1 MVFRSP
7 LTRTIAYAN
16 TGGYAATALK
26 LAGFDALE
34 IRGRSD
40 SPKYVLVR
48 GGEITLLDASP
59 LWGKGASECIKL
71 LKSKHGDVRVL
82 SIGIAGENKVK
93 FANIVND
100 AGRSSG
106 VRHGAGAVLG
116 DKRVKAVVIA
126 ADYSLR
132 VPIANREKFMDL
144 LRRLNSKIRGSPL
157 LNRVTGLFSIYGTPL
172 AVNPLNRF
180 EALPFRNYT
189 KTSFEGAAQLSGEK
203 MNGTILISRLTCN
216 SCSVQCR
223 RETVGVSRYSF
234 RTEGPDY
241 AQISSLGS
249 NCGVGDLEAVAY
261 MNYLCYELG
270 VDPIETGNILAIL
283 AHATERGL
291 VAQDQGLRWGDVE
304 RMVEL
309 IRMISTKTGIGGILA
324 EGAPSVSQAL
334 GDPSLSTA
342 AKGITIQNA
351 DPRVEYG
358 WGLLNATD
366 NTGASAHI
374 WVYPDLIYSF
384 IDLLGEKSLVARI
397 ALNEYDKLASAV
409 RYKQDLVAVLDSL
422 QICAF
427 SNMAYDLED
436 YVEALNVVTGWN
448 IDRDEL
454 LRVGERIFN
463 LERLYNE
470 ANGIVD
476 DTLPTRFL
484 SDPVPSGKNMGRVFP
499 LKELLYNYYS
509 VRGWEAGRIG
519 EPKLK
524 ELSLT

>member
-1 MVFRSP
+1 
-7 LTRTIAYAN
+7 
-16 TGGYAATALK
+16 
-26 LAGFDALE
+26 
-34 IRGRSD
+34 
-40 SPKYVLVR
+40 
-48 GGEITLLDASP
+48 
-59 LWGKGASECIKL
+59 
-71 LKSKHGDVRVL
+71 
-82 SIGIAGENKVK
+82 
-93 FANIVND
+93 
-100 AGRSSG
+100 
-106 VRHGAGAVLG
+106 
-116 DKRVKAVVIA
+116 
-126 ADYSLR
+126 
-132 VPIANREKFMDL
+132 
-144 LRRLNSKIRGSPL
+144 
-157 LNRVTGLFSIYGTPL
+157 
-172 AVNPLNRF
+172 
-180 EALPFRNYT
+180 
-189 KTSFEGAAQLSGEK
+189 
-203 MNGTILISRLTCN
+203 
-216 SCSVQCR
+216 
-223 RETVGVSRYSF
+223 
-234 RTEGPDY
+234 
-241 AQISSLGS
+241 
-249 NCGVGDLEAVAY
+249 
-261 MNYLCYELG
+261 
-270 VDPIETGNILAIL
+270 
-283 AHATERGL
+283 
-291 VAQDQGLRWGDVE
+291 
-304 RMVEL
+304 
-309 IRMISTKTGIGGILA
+309 
-324 EGAPSVSQAL
+324 
-334 GDPSLSTA
+334 
-342 AKGITIQNA
+342 
-351 DPRVEYG
+351 VEYG

-397 ALNEYDKLASAV
+397 ALNEYDKLASTV
-409 RYKQDLVAVLDSL
+409 KYKQDLVAVLDSL